1 MSIVGYLED
10 TFVMFGVLQQLKV
23 VIRAGKF
30 TYCRF
35 LQFTFKRNKQSF
47 FVVTAWSNHTKANFR
62 CAWLLTIPR

>member
-1 MSIVGYLED
+1 
-10 TFVMFGVLQQLKV
+10 MFGVLQQLKV

-47 FVVTAWSNHTKANFR
+47 FVVTGVTIQR
-62 CAWLLTIPR
+62 LTLDVHGFSQTQDNCVHGSGP